1 MSRKSYTPF
10 SMSSSLGSPGSV
22 PSSFKPSMKPQH
34 SFDYTEKL
42 DSSGDRGAGSI
53 SIMAAFRQLQTK
65 ARQTEAA
72 REESFRVR
80 EELKRQV
87 HDKSRRDSLQRSRLI
102 SNTSEKLVGI
112 KAENDKIMDMNN
124 EAEKSLKSLEGH
136 TSAMQRDIIQRREYL
151 TELENEL
158 ATYHRKGQLLY
169 KRNREFVN
177 EVEAVSTR
185 VDILNERCT
194 NTRVSCAEALA
205 RVQETIV
212 SLEVDLERQIIN
224 RDQLEARGHAMETYM
239 NLLLNINNDL
249 CEAVSAR
256 EQAEQEM
263 KKFVIIPRYSWPK
276 GVVQK
281 ATQVLTEAAA
291 EHCLDM
297 KRKKEMKKQKT
308 FANSPPSKKAPSTP
322 LANRSSSK
330 LTSSTVLGSTINT
343 LRMSGMHNT
352 GNGKKMQSLVRERKT
367 RSTAS
372 ATSKNNKGTKKI
384 KKTPGYM
391 MPKSY

>member
-1 MSRKSYTPF
+1 MSNSF
-10 SMSSSLGSPGSV
+10 GSP

-34 SFDYTEKL
+34 SFNYMEKL
-42 DSSGDRGAGSI
+42 DSGGDRGAGSI

-112 KAENDKIMDMNN
+112 KAENDKIIDVNN
-124 EAEKSLKSLEGH
+124 DAEMSLKSLESH
-136 TSAMQRDIIQRREYL
+136 TSALQRDIIARREYL

-158 ATYHRKGQLLY
+158 GTHHRKGQLLY
-169 KRNREFVN
+169 KRNREFTN
-177 EVEAVSTR
+177 EVEAVSAR

-194 NTRVSCAEALA
+194 NTRVSCAEAIA
-205 RVQETIV
+205 RVKETCV

-256 EQAEQEM
+256 EQAEMEM

-291 EHCLDM
+291 EHCLDL
-297 KRKKEMKKQKT
+297 KRKKEIRKQKT
-308 FANSPPSKKAPSTP
+308 FANSPPIKSNPSTP
-322 LANRSSSK
+322 VANTSTASR

-343 LRMSGMHNT
+343 LRMSGVHDT
-352 GNGKKMQSLVRERKT
+352 GNGKKMQSLIRERKT
-367 RSTAS
+367 RSSAS
-372 ATSKNNKGTKKI
+372 VTSKTSKTGGGMRTKKT